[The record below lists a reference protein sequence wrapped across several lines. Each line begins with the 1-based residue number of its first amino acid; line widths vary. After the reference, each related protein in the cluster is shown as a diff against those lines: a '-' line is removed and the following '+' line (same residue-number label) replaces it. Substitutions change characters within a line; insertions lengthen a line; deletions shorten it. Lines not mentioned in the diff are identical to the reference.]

1 MEDFDGTVVLAH
13 EVGAFRRGSGG
24 EKGAGEEAPCPYQ
37 ISLLSGKRFS
47 MSEIVA
53 TRSSTRS
60 VEWVAGFVLS
70 GLLLV
75 MVLYGTGNQWNTE
88 KTMFGGACLG
98 FSRGATRRISNIF
111 CCY

>member
-1 MEDFDGTVVLAH
+1 MPASRMYSTVLLSLLTKSVPSAGGVAGKRVL
-13 EVGAFRRGSGG
+13 VRML
-24 EKGAGEEAPCPYQ
+24 CPYQ

-75 MVLYGTGNQWNTE
+75 MVLWYRQLVEYG
-88 KTMFGGACLG
+88 KRFLVVLVRG
-98 FSRGATRRISNIF
+98 FPVRHAV
-111 CCY
+111 Y

>member
-1 MEDFDGTVVLAH
+1 MYSTVLLSLLTKSVPSAGGVAGKRVL
-13 EVGAFRRGSGG
+13 VRML
-24 EKGAGEEAPCPYQ
+24 CPYQ

-75 MVLYGTGNQWNTE
+75 MVLYGTGIQWNT
-88 KTMFGGACLG
+88 KNDVWWCLSG
-98 FSRGATRRISNIF
+98 FFSGATRRILNIF

>member
-1 MEDFDGTVVLAH
+1 ML
-13 EVGAFRRGSGG
+13 
-24 EKGAGEEAPCPYQ
+24 CPYQ

-75 MVLYGTGNQWNTE
+75 MVLYGTGIQRNT
-88 KTMFGGACLG
+88 KKRCLVVLVRV
-98 FSRGATRRISNIF
+98 FPGATRRISNIF
-111 CCY
+111 FCN